1 MGEKINLKFVRPE
14 CSSRI
19 NTLLGTNRVRR
30 DGNTLLWTCWHDCF
44 EDFLGLC
51 FFFTLLVMFKWLHP
65 PQEGHLSTI
74 MRVTVL

>member
-14 CSSRI
+14 RSSRI

-44 EDFLGLC
+44 EDFLGLS
-51 FFFTLLVMFKWLHP
+51 FFFTLLLCSNGFIHLGRVIS
-65 PQEGHLSTI
+65 PQ
-74 MRVTVL
+74 